1 MEERRMETEL
11 FTKTFWNAARRR
23 WLYQVAVA
31 AVPLLIA
38 IGFLTPDLAQL
49 VLNVIAAVLG
59 VGAGTMALTNVTP
72 DNVFKL
78 AIEVPEDEDGAP
90 EDE

>member
-1 MEERRMETEL
+1 MNEL
-11 FTKTFWNAARRR
+11 FKKSFWNAERRR

-38 IGFLTPDLAQL
+38 IGFLTEDIAQL

-59 VGAGTMALTNVTP
+59 VGAGSMALTNLTP
-72 DNVFKL
+72 DNVFKIAVEL
-78 AIEVPEDEDGAP
+78 EEKET
-90 EDE
+90 E

>member
-1 MEERRMETEL
+1 MNEL
-11 FTKTFWNAARRR
+11 FTKSFWIAERRR

-38 IGFLTPDLAQL
+38 IGFLTEDIAQL

-59 VGAGTMALTNVTP
+59 VGAGSMALTNLTP

-78 AIEVPEDEDGAP
+78 AVELEEK
-90 EDE
+90 ETE